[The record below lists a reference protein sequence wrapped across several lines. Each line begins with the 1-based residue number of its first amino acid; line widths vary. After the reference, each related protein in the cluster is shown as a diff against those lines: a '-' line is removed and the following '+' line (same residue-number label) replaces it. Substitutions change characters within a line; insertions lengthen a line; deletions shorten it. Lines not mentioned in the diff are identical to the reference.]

1 MNTLKKS
8 TIFLL
13 LGMSSL
19 SMLMNGC
26 TKQEKEKEKE
36 EITVNVTSVDEAEDK
51 EADEVDKE
59 EKEAVGTLVDASMNT
74 ITIRQNDGT
83 ELTFLS
89 NNCDE
94 HNFKNGL
101 REGNWI
107 VVTYTGEI
115 QGDNTQNASVIKITD
130 NDENKIEKT
139 KKAMKLKAVDETVYA
154 TAGVHIRA
162 SYSTTSDV
170 IGSLASGA
178 SIRRTGVC
186 DNGWSRVVY
195 NNQDAYIYGD
205 YLTTKAPAKDKKP
218 AKTNG
223 SAPATPQ
230 QGNEP
235 AKVKKPDSLPAEQ
248 QQTVNG
254 KVVEA
259 SMNTLTVDVNGEV
272 YTLNIMD
279 AAHEYANG
287 IQVGNIVTITY
298 AGNLADPEVT
308 VIKVQD
314 TAPNGPEEKNN

>member
-89 NNCDE
+89 NNCE

-259 SMNTLTVDVNGEV
+259 SMNTLTVEVNGEV

-314 TAPNGPEEKNN
+314 TAPNGPEENNN

>member
-1 MNTLKKS
+1 M
-8 TIFLL
+8 
-13 LGMSSL
+13 
-19 SMLMNGC
+19 
-26 TKQEKEKEKE
+26 
-36 EITVNVTSVDEAEDK
+36 
-51 EADEVDKE
+51 
-59 EKEAVGTLVDASMNT
+59 
-74 ITIRQNDGT
+74 
-83 ELTFLS
+83 
-89 NNCDE
+89 
-94 HNFKNGL
+94 
-101 REGNWI
+101 
-107 VVTYTGEI
+107 VTYTGEI

-139 KKAMKLKAVDETVYA
+139 KKEMKIKAVDETVYA
-154 TAGVHIRA
+154 TAGVHIRG

-170 IGSLASGA
+170 IGSLAKGA

-205 YLTTKAPAKDKKP
+205 YLTTTAPAKEKKP

-235 AKVKKPDSLPAEQ
+235 AKVKKPDSQTVEQ
-248 QQTVNG
+248 QQTVDG
-254 KVVEA
+254 KVVDA
-259 SMNTLTVDVNGEV
+259 SMNTLTVDINGEV

-308 VIKVQD
+308 IIKVQD
-314 TAPNGPEEKNN
+314 QDPNTPAENNN

>member
-89 NNCDE
+89 NNCE

-139 KKAMKLKAVDETVYA
+139 KKAMKI
-154 TAGVHIRA
+154 GRA
-162 SYSTTSDV
+162 SC
-170 IGSLASGA
+170 
-178 SIRRTGVC
+178 RE
-186 DNGWSRVVY
+186 RV
-195 NNQDAYIYGD
+195 
-205 YLTTKAPAKDKKP
+205 
-218 AKTNG
+218 
-223 SAPATPQ
+223 
-230 QGNEP
+230 
-235 AKVKKPDSLPAEQ
+235 
-248 QQTVNG
+248 
-254 KVVEA
+254 
-259 SMNTLTVDVNGEV
+259 
-272 YTLNIMD
+272 
-279 AAHEYANG
+279 
-287 IQVGNIVTITY
+287 
-298 AGNLADPEVT
+298 
-308 VIKVQD
+308 
-314 TAPNGPEEKNN
+314 